1 MSQESDS
8 NAGSE
13 KPLPESTQLVSPGER
28 FETPVPCPECGGP
41 TEIVINEWET
51 GTGHPKEGGFRL
63 ICCRE
68 EREYVEEVSGDIRH
82 RDSHF
87 YWQSAWQ
94 TAIHNAHMWM
104 IKAGIKVSTKNTD

>member
-41 TEIVINEWET
+41 TEIVIDEWET

-68 EREYVEEVSGDIRH
+68 EREFVEEVSGDMRH

-104 IKAGIKVSTKNTD
+104 IKAGIKVSTENTD